1 MEIFTKH
8 TCVNCQEEITGIG
21 ILCNECTD
29 SYTSCLACFSSGAE
43 MGGHRNSH
51 SYKFIDTG
59 SLSIFRGKNGWSAK
73 EELHLLDAIEQYGY
87 GNWQDI
93 SKHIETKSPEDAKEE
108 YISKFLHGT
117 IGRHTWGPE
126 FENRPVLKDHTH
138 PTDTTQISRVQ
149 ADKMPVLDILPEEA
163 QQLGYLPNRE
173 DFEVEYDSAAEKIV
187 SNLLITPD
195 DEDVDLLV
203 KLTQM
208 HMYSRRLKE
217 RARRKKLVRDYQ
229 LAAQFFRGNIRRGNR
244 QTKDQKEFRDRFRV
258 FAQFYTSPQYD
269 RLLYSLEGERTLR
282 NRLQEL
288 NRYRSSGLTKIDEC
302 IYYEQQMALQQKGS
316 ASNYSGHQSGRGGDA
331 NENKQT
337 SERLALLHQLAQQN
351 KNKQNTNNN
360 DNAYDPHLTNNNNN
374 DDYSSKESTQLQ
386 DVVNQTRRQLLSSN
400 EMQICSITNNPAPNY
415 ITCKAVML
423 AGGHK
428 YQQPTNP
435 SEKMMK
441 NYFSKCGWLQ

>member
-1 MEIFTKH
+1 M
-8 TCVNCQEEITGIG
+8 
-21 ILCNECTD
+21 
-29 SYTSCLACFSSGAE
+29 
-43 MGGHRNSH
+43 
-51 SYKFIDTG
+51 
-59 SLSIFRGKNGWSAK
+59 
-73 EELHLLDAIEQYGY
+73 LDAIEQYGY

-126 FENRPVLKDHTH
+126 FENRPILKDHTH
-138 PTDTTQISRVQ
+138 ASDTTQITRMSS
-149 ADKMPVLDILPEEA
+149 ADKMPVLDILTEEA

-173 DFEVEYDSAAEKIV
+173 DFEIEYDAAAEKIV

-203 KLTQM
+203 KLTQI
-208 HMYSRRLKE
+208 HMYTRRLKE

-229 LAAQFFRGNIRRGNR
+229 LAAQFFRANHRRVIR
-244 QTKDQKEFRDRFRV
+244 QTKEQKEFRDRFRV
-258 FAQFYTSPQYD
+258 FAQFYTSPQYE

-288 NRYRSSGLTKIDEC
+288 TRYRKSGLTKIDEC
-302 IYYEQQMALQQKGS
+302 IYYEQQMALQQKGQRS
-316 ASNYSGHQSGRGGDA
+316 DSH
-331 NENKQT
+331 ENKQT
-337 SERLALLHQLAQQN
+337 SERLTLLHQLSQQN
-351 KNKQNTNNN
+351 KNKHSTDNNN
-360 DNAYDPHLTNNNNN
+360 ADHLNNNNN
-374 DDYSSKESTQLQ
+374 SDDFASKELQ
-386 DVVNQTRRQLLSSN
+386 EVVNQTRRHLLNSN

-423 AGGHK
+423 ASGAQK
-428 YQQPTNP
+428 YQQPNNP
-435 SEKMMK
+435 PEKMMK

>member
-1 MEIFTKH
+1 MEIFIKH

-21 ILCNECTD
+21 ILCNDCTD
-29 SYTSCLACFSSGAE
+29 YTSCLICFSSGAE
-43 MGGHRNSH
+43 TGAHRNNH

-59 SLSIFRGKNGWSAK
+59 TLSIFRGKNGWSAK

-126 FENRPVLKDHTH
+126 FENRPILKDHTH

-149 ADKMPVLDILPEEA
+149 TDKMPVLDILPEEA

-173 DFEVEYDSAAEKIV
+173 DFEIEYDSPAEKIV

-195 DEDVDLLV
+195 DDDVDLLV
-203 KLTQM
+203 KLAQI
-208 HMYSRRLKE
+208 HMYTRRLKE

-282 NRLQEL
+282 TRLQEL

-302 IYYEQQMALQQKGS
+302 IYYEQQMALQQKGNNTTNYS
-316 ASNYSGHQSGRGGDA
+316 AHQSGHQRSEL

-351 KNKQNTNNN
+351 KNKITTATTTQDTH
-360 DNAYDPHLTNNNNN
+360 DHLNNNNTE
-374 DDYSSKESTQLQ
+374 DFSSKESSQLQ

-400 EMQICSITNNPAPNY
+400 EMQICSITNKPAPNY

>member
-1 MEIFTKH
+1 MEIFTKY

-21 ILCNECTD
+21 ILCHECTD
-29 SYTSCLACFSSGAE
+29 EYTSCLACFSSGAE
-43 MGGHRNSH
+43 TGSHRNSH

-59 SLSIFRGKNGWSAK
+59 TLSIFRGKNGWSAK

-126 FENRPVLKDHTH
+126 FENRPVLKDHTRAS
-138 PTDTTQISRVQ
+138 DTTQIARSQ
-149 ADKMPVLDILPEEA
+149 TEKLPPLDILPDEA
-163 QQLGYLPNRE
+163 QQLGYLPHRE
-173 DFEVEYDSAAEKIV
+173 DFEVEYDAAAEKIV

-203 KLTQM
+203 KLTQI
-208 HMYSRRLKE
+208 HMYTRRLKE

-229 LAAQFFRGNIRRGNR
+229 LAAQFFRGSNAASRRSSNKSSKE
-244 QTKDQKEFRDRFRV
+244 QKDFRDRFRV
-258 FAQFYTSPQYD
+258 FAQFYTSSQYE

-288 NRYRSSGLTKIDEC
+288 TRYRKSGLTKIDEC
-302 IYYEQQMALQQKGS
+302 IYYEQQMALQQKANPARS
-316 ASNYSGHQSGRGGDA
+316 DISHLDA
-331 NENKQT
+331 KQT
-337 SERLALLHQLAQQN
+337 TERLALLHQLSQQN
-351 KNKQNTNNN
+351 KNKHGENNGEL
-360 DNAYDPHLTNNNNN
+360 HHNNNNS
-374 DDYSSKESTQLQ
+374 DEFASKELQ
-386 DVVNQTRRQLLSSN
+386 DVVNQTRRQLLNAN
-400 EMQICSITNNPAPNY
+400 EMQICSITNNPPPNY

-423 AGGHK
+423 ASGAQR
-428 YQQPTNP
+428 YQQPSNA